1 MRLKSKSLLCAFILI
16 TAPTL
21 VSAAEVLVW
30 SDEFNG
36 TSVDTN
42 NWEFMI
48 GTGAEFGLNGWG
60 NNELQYYTSRSDN
73 VFVANGMLNIV
84 ARQENF
90 GGRNYTSARLR
101 TLNKAEFLYGRIEA
115 RIKLPSTPG
124 IWPAFWMLPT
134 NSPYGGWA
142 ASGEMDIMESVNYA
156 DRIYGTIHYGGNW
169 PNNVFTGG
177 ERENG
182 IDYSADFHVY
192 TLEWTPQFLRWYID
206 GTPFY
211 TRVPMNWFSTAA
223 PGDPDA
229 PFDVPFHLLLN
240 VAVGGNFP
248 GNPNGDSVFPQT
260 MQVDWVRWYQQDETD
275 PEPVLQTPFPNSST
289 PHAIPGIVEAENFD
303 NGGPGIAYFDC
314 DASNNGGDFRTD
326 ESVDIETSSENGFN
340 IGWMCEN
347 EWLEYTVDVAA
358 TGSYQFSARVA
369 SDANGGTFRIEMD
382 GTDVSGDVTFP
393 GTGGWQ
399 NWITVTTD
407 VDLEAGEQ
415 VMRFAN
421 RSFGEYN
428 LNWFEF
434 VQNTVACTKG
444 DMNEDGSL
452 NGADI
457 EAFAATVIDPGS
469 ASAIA
474 ACAADVDDS
483 GDVDATADLA
493 GFVALL
499 LN

>member
-1 MRLKSKSLLCAFILI
+1 MRLKFKTLLFTLILS
-16 TAPTL
+16 TAPAL
-21 VSAAEVLVW
+21 AGAAEVLVW
-30 SDEFNG
+30 SDEFDG
-36 TSVDTN
+36 TSVNTD

-101 TLNKAEFLYGRIEA
+101 TLNKVEFLYGRIEA

-142 ASGEMDIMESVNYA
+142 ASGEMDIMESVNFA
-156 DRIYGTIHYGGNW
+156 DRIYGTIHYGDNW
-169 PNNVFTGG
+169 PGNVFTGG
-177 ERENG
+177 EREDG
-182 IDYSADFHVY
+182 TDYSQDFHVY
-192 TLEWTPQFLRWYID
+192 TLEWTPQFLRWYVDDI
-206 GTPFY
+206 PYY
-211 TRVPMNWFSTAA
+211 TRVPLNWFTNAA
-223 PGDPDA
+223 PDDPDA

-260 MQVDWVRWYQQDETD
+260 MQVDWVRWYQQDATD
-275 PEPVLQTPFPNSST
+275 PEPELQTPFPNSST
-289 PHAIPGIVEAENFD
+289 PHAIPGVVEAENFD

-314 DASNNGGDFRTD
+314 DTTNNGGDFRTN
-326 ESVDIETSSENGFN
+326 EAVDIETSNENGFN
-340 IGWMCEN
+340 VGWICDG
-347 EWLEYTVDVAA
+347 EWLEYSVDVATA
-358 TGSYQFSARVA
+358 GTYEFAARVA
-369 SDANGGTFRIEMD
+369 SASNGGTFRIEMD
-382 GTDVSGDVTFP
+382 GVDITGDLSFS

-399 NWITVTTD
+399 NWTTVTTN
-407 VDLEAGEQ
+407 VDLAAGPQ

-421 RSFGEYN
+421 RSTGDYN
-428 LNWFEF
+428 LNWVGFTAT
-434 VQNTVACTKG
+434 TVSCTKG
-444 DMNEDGSL
+444 DLNDDGLL

-457 EAFAATVIDPGS
+457 QAFAATAIDPNS
-469 ASAIA
+469 ASAVST
-474 ACAADVDDS
+474 CAADIDDS
-483 GDVDATADLA
+483 GTVDATADLA